1 MGQKPITFIRQVC
14 NFQWFKLCVAY
25 LQDQNNYVMIY
36 IISWQVL
43 SLVSY
48 PPGINASTFPEDVK
62 QKART
67 ILEGCRGGSVGMQFC
82 FL

>member
-1 MGQKPITFIRQVC
+1 
-14 NFQWFKLCVAY
+14 
-25 LQDQNNYVMIY
+25 MIY

-67 ILEGCRGGSVGMQFC
+67 ILEGCRGGSVGM
-82 FL
+82 